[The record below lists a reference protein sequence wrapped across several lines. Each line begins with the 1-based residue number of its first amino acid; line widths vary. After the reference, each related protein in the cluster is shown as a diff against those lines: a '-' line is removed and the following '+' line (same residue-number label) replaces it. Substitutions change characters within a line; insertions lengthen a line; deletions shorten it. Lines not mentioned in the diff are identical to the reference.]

1 MVTDLRYAQC
11 AGGAAGFLQRIGR
24 ELPAVPAALHVQVGV
39 EGEVGEKAR
48 STKTMIKAVHPC
60 VVAVAI
66 LLLPAT
72 AFAQRS
78 GDPAY
83 IERQLSGLQQQL
95 ADLSARI
102 KELRIQE
109 QQLQQRLDNMRSNFE
124 ARLGQQENGA
134 KGKTR

>member
-1 MVTDLRYAQC
+1 
-11 AGGAAGFLQRIGR
+11 
-24 ELPAVPAALHVQVGV
+24 
-39 EGEVGEKAR
+39 
-48 STKTMIKAVHPC
+48 MIKAVHPC